1 MALVLR
7 LKDHDSISIKLEDGR
22 VIKICI
28 EIYSKFRSVAYI
40 EADKSIRI
48 DRLKSEKKE
57 NHVDPRNLSE

>member
-7 LKDHDSISIKLEDGR
+7 LKDQDSISIKLEDGR

-28 EIYSKFRSVAYI
+28 EIYSKFRTVAYV

-48 DRLKSEKKE
+48 DRLKKESHDDSRNPSE
-57 NHVDPRNLSE
+57 